1 MQKNYYKSK
10 DEKSDLG
17 DYGVRKYDDLTG
29 RFTATDPLWEKYYGW
44 SPYVYSGND
53 PVNLIDLDGK
63 QPNGIET
70 LFRYGFQDVNA
81 SSVENYIQ
89 KELPQNA
96 INSVI
101 VGSDI
106 TSDLSTYSV
115 LGGAGMIGVGALLS
129 YTGIGASAGVYMIS
143 IGTTMMNVGSTVGIT
158 SDITNLGAK
167 AVNLRYDG
175 TKEDV
180 VDQGRK
186 IAVNL
191 SSAFITK
198 SIANKFVKLN
208 LSGRFYNPFNGRY
221 VTDRYG
227 NLINAGQAAAADAT
241 SVYIN
246 YYFENTK

>member
-1 MQKNYYKSK
+1 M
-10 DEKSDLG
+10 
-17 DYGVRKYDDLTG
+17 RKYDDLTG

-129 YTGIGASAGVYMIS
+129 YTGIGAPAGVYMFS

-180 VDQGRK
+180 GKQVQKMFTNYILKKSSDK
-186 IAVNL
+186 IL
-191 SSAFITK
+191 
-198 SIANKFVKLN
+198 NKFVKIN
-208 LSGRFYNPFNGRY
+208 SIGRFYNPSNGRF

-227 NLINAGQAAAADAT
+227 NLLKATSTSSADAT
-241 SVYIN
+241 GVYIDYQIN
-246 YYFENTK
+246 DDDK